1 MVDALDEQ
9 TLDLLERVADGI
21 LVVDREGTIAHATR
35 RACELFGYEL
45 GDLLDQRIEILVP
58 EASRTVHAR
67 EQAAFSRS
75 PHPREMGLGLP
86 LEGRRRD
93 GSIIA
98 VDIRLEPVSAGRLV
112 VASIRPAESRVT
124 AEDVS
129 RARLREQEL
138 RILLDHVTQ
147 HLFAVGMSLASLR
160 AQAPDAFAE
169 KLTTSSDLIDRT
181 IDLARTRAEESGDPG
196 SVDPGSRDPGS
207 GDPGSGV

>member
-1 MVDALDEQ
+1 VTDALDEH

-21 LVVDREGTIAHATR
+21 LVVDREGTITYATR
-35 RACELFGYEL
+35 RVCELFGYEPEELL
-45 GDLLDQRIEILVP
+45 GRPTEILVP
-58 EASRTVHAR
+58 EVSRTVHAR
-67 EQAAFSRS
+67 ERAAFSRS

-98 VDIRLEPVSAGRLV
+98 LDIRLEPVAGSRLV

-124 AEDVS
+124 AEEVN
-129 RARLREQEL
+129 RARSREQEL
-138 RILLDHVTQ
+138 RILLDQMTQ

-160 AQAPDAFAE
+160 AQAPDAFAD

-196 SVDPGSRDPGS
+196 SGGPGS
-207 GDPGSGV
+207 GGPGSGG